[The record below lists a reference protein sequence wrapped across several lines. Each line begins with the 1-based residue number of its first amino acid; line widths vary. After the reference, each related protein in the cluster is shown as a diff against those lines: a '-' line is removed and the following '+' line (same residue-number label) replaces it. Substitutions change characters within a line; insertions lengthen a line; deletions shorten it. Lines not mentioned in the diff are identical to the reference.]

1 MQPNDEIQ
9 KTRFTRTLLPQAST
23 TPTPQ
28 RGPSPMNG
36 AIAQANARRIER
48 TGGQGLYEQAYA
60 DLADLSRAAREQAF
74 PNTITAFRGAS
85 RNIGEAYQTGGI
97 PATIGATVRNTMVPA
112 IGLADDLGSSFK
124 RALDPAA
131 NALKAASTGDYS
143 PIDQPAVS
151 TLRSTGPDQAQPARR
166 GAEQALQSFSAAT
179 EQRDAAG
186 DGKQQVRG
194 TNISAARQPN
204 GTMAFSGAAP
214 TFAAPAFSRSE
225 LPPSTDSLAQEF
237 SARADRMRALREENT
252 ALRDNLNFNAG
263 GALSRQ
269 KTQDEITRDMLT
281 GQSRS
286 GRQAAVQLMEDQQR
300 AGIERQRTAIDQQR
314 ADADRMTA
322 EASVNV
328 SRAELDQQRRIRGL
342 QDRLIDEQDPGKR
355 AQFERT
361 LGIISGK
368 DNSGQPQVIYNEELI
383 NPEQPMAGTR
393 RVPMLLNRDGTA
405 TVVTPRATPNAPD
418 GMRYVGTSNGKP
430 VYEDQNG
437 RRFVQGGN

>member
-1 MQPNDEIQ
+1 MQRNDDAQ
-9 KTRFTRTLLPQAST
+9 QHRFTRTILPQEPTAPSPTARPSLSGTGGAITAQAAMNRAQDFAAGKVPLAEYAST
-23 TPTPQ
+23 LKAPDLAYQNNAISPKPTGPGQMRGLFSAIGETASHVLTPTRVNRSLAVPIEKPVMEPGQPNAPLRALPTAAPQ
-28 RGPSPMNG
+28 PMQAPS
-36 AIAQANARRIER
+36 AE
-48 TGGQGLYEQAYA
+48 
-60 DLADLSRAAREQAF
+60 
-74 PNTITAFRGAS
+74 
-85 RNIGEAYQTGGI
+85 
-97 PATIGATVRNTMVPA
+97 VRPVRSV
-112 IGLADDLGSSFK
+112 LGSAPSS
-124 RALDPAA
+124 DAA
-131 NALKAASTGDYS
+131 
-143 PIDQPAVS
+143 PVS
-151 TLRSTGPDQAQPARR
+151 QQ
-166 GAEQALQSFSAAT
+166 
-179 EQRDAAG
+179 QRDAAG
-186 DGKQQVRG
+186 DGEQQVRG

-225 LPPSTDSLAQEF
+225 LPRSTDSLAQEF
-237 SARADRMRALREENT
+237 SARADRMRALREEST

-405 TVVTPRATPNAPD
+405 TVVMPRATQDAPD